1 MTSPS
6 ISFTATSSTGEQ
18 LSLDSLPDNIKQLMR
33 DAKARA
39 IKAGAL
45 NPNVKIPQVDGEGD
59 DNGVRWQA

>member
-1 MTSPS
+1 
-6 ISFTATSSTGEQ
+6 
-18 LSLDSLPDNIKQLMR
+18 MR